1 METQNI
7 ATSTLRKKN
16 YTFFIGTDI
25 SRDKLDHAV
34 MQGNSLLFHQITA
47 NDEDAVAELIRELK
61 AIKGFT
67 VSRAIFCMENTGIYS
82 NHMVSQLRKVK
93 ANIAI
98 QPPMQIRNSMGNV
111 RSKTDKI
118 DAIRIAEFAYKCRE
132 ELRFFIPDRPV
143 IRQLAQLNTMRE
155 RMLATQTALRQ
166 PLKEAAG
173 FVQKKQVLQATRLC
187 HRSLE
192 GVKADLLDI
201 EAAIAGTWE
210 TDEKLKRLMQIII
223 SVPCIGPVTALRI
236 LIVTNEFNSISNP
249 KKFACYAGVAPFI
262 RQSGTFTGK
271 ARVSHMA
278 DKKMK
283 SLLHI
288 CALNASRYEPDLKA
302 YYVRKT
308 QDEGKNKMLALNNI
322 RYKLILRIFACVV
335 QDRLYEKNYERPTI
349 QQVAASEA
357 LPSIIE

>member
-1 METQNI
+1 METLNTP
-7 ATSTLRKKN
+7 APTTRKKN
-16 YTFFIGTDI
+16 FTFFIGTDI

-34 MQGNSLLFHQITA
+34 MQGNSLLFHKITA
-47 NDEDAVAELIRELK
+47 NDENAVAELIRELK

-155 RMLATQTALRQ
+155 RMLATQTALKQ

-173 FVQKKQVLQATRLC
+173 FVQKKQVLQATRLSS
-187 HRSLE
+187 RSLE

-201 EAAIAGTWE
+201 EAAIADTWQ
-210 TDEKLKRLMQIII
+210 TDEKLNRLMQLIS
-223 SVPCIGPVTALRI
+223 SVPCVGPVTALRI

-302 YYVRKT
+302 YYERKT

-322 RYKLILRIFACVV
+322 RYKLILRIFACVA
-335 QDRLYEKNYERPTI
+335 QDRLYEKNYIRP
-349 QQVAASEA
+349 QQQ
-357 LPSIIE
+357 SIVELTETVM